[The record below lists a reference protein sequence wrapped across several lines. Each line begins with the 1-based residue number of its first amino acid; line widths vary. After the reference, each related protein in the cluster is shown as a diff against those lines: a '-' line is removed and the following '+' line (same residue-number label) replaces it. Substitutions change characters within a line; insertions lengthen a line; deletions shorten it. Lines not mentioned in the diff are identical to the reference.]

1 MCKCVYRGGGEEK
14 VNEEETWRGYII
26 VRISQAVRFS
36 SSSVCVLG
44 EGGGRE
50 VYYETE
56 RRKQVFY
63 GTKRRKEVYC
73 IAETRKEVY

>member
-1 MCKCVYRGGGEEK
+1 MYRGGGEEK
-14 VNEEETWRGYII
+14 VNKEETWRGYII

-44 EGGGRE
+44 EGGGGRD

-56 RRKQVFY
+56 RRKQVFM
-63 GTKRRKEVYC
+63 GLKEGKKYT
-73 IAETRKEVY
+73 A